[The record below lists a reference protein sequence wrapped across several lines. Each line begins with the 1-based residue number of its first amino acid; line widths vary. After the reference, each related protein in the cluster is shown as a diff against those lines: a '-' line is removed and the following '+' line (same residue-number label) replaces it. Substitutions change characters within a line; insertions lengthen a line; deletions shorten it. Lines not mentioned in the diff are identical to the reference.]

1 MKKVILV
8 QPENGLNEAI
18 YVPLGLISL
27 ASFIRQ
33 NFDVQIVDLRLESL
47 DFLNNEIRKNK
58 PLAVGFSMLTGSCI
72 NQIIDI
78 AKKIKAYDP
87 EIKIIVGGI
96 HPTFF
101 PEQTLV
107 NPYIDFVIVRE
118 GEKTLLS
125 LLKAL
130 ESKANLLG
138 IENLGWKDKKSKIHL
153 AEEAENFLNLD
164 ELPTP
169 AWDLIDVEKY
179 ISKLSHA
186 SSKLF
191 ISGEFGPQRTINMYT
206 SKGCPF
212 ICSFCY
218 NLNFNRHQW
227 RYKSPEKAVD
237 EIEMLNKRYK
247 INYLIIHDD
256 NFVVNRQRAL
266 KIAELIKA
274 RGLKIKYSIDA
285 RIDYFDYDF
294 LNKMKEGGLCE
305 IRVGC
310 ESGSNRVLKDIIRK
324 GITKEQT
331 IKAIEIAK
339 QLDLKLLLSFVIGW
353 PTETMAERQE
363 TIDLILKLQKI
374 YPPAGI
380 YPLWVYLP
388 YPGTS
393 LFNLAVELGFKQP
406 KSLEEWGS
414 YFWGKAHIPWLN
426 KPREYEIIHELSPL
440 AWNNKTWRTLS
451 SKSLREILKLGF
463 TKVVRPLILFRF
475 RNNFWRFPIDAKL
488 IIGLKSL
495 MLSKKAI

>member
-8 QPENGLNEAI
+8 QPENGLNEAV

-27 ASFIRQ
+27 ASFVRKD
-33 NFDVQIVDLRLESL
+33 FEVQIIDLRFESL
-47 DFLNNEIRKNK
+47 DYLYDQVKTTK
-58 PLAVGFSMLTGSCI
+58 PLAVGFSMLTGNCI
-72 NQIIDI
+72 TQIIN
-78 AKKIKAYDP
+78 AAREIKSHDP
-87 EIKIIVGGI
+87 KVKIIVGGI

-130 ESKANLLG
+130 ESKANLSG
-138 IENLGWKDKKSKIHL
+138 IDNLGWKDKRGKGHL
-153 AEEAENFLNLD
+153 IEKAEDFLNLD

-169 AWDLIDVEKY
+169 AWDLIDVERY
-179 ISKLSHA
+179 INKLSNA

-191 ISGEFGPQRTINMYT
+191 ISGESGPQRTINMYT

-237 EIEMLNKRYK
+237 EIEMLNKKYG
-247 INYLIIHDD
+247 INYFIIHDD

-294 LNKMKEGGLCE
+294 LRQMKESGLCE

-310 ESGSNRVLKDIIRK
+310 ESGSNRVLKDVIRK

-331 IKAIEIAK
+331 IKAVEIAK
-339 QLDLKLLLSFVIGW
+339 RLDLKLLLSFVIGW
-353 PTETMAERQE
+353 PTETVAERQK

-374 YPPAGI
+374 HPPAGI

-406 KSLEEWGS
+406 ESLEEWGS
-414 YFWGKAHIPWLN
+414 YFWGKAHIPWLR

-440 AWNNKTWRTLS
+440 AWNNRTWQTLPNRS
-451 SKSLREILKLGF
+451 SRELLKFGF

-475 RNNFWRFPIDAKL
+475 RNNFWRFPVDARM
-488 IIGLKSL
+488 IVGLKSL
-495 MLSKKAI
+495 MSSKKAI